1 VKNAILVGTISNAA
15 GSLRSDLSKVIKAL
29 ETFELIQI
37 FLVESDS
44 SDSTLSIL
52 EDLHMELENFNFV
65 SLGDLR
71 SEIPDRIHRIRHCRN
86 VYVKEIRR
94 VLESTDVEYVFVAD
108 LDGMNSRISSKAIL
122 SSFERNDW
130 GAVLAN
136 QRGGYYDVLAL
147 RHPTWC
153 PQDVLVDLRHEQSLI
168 DNTELPWW
176 SFIRRTNRRIEYDR
190 ARKKAIYSRMIRIK
204 PSEDWIEVNSG
215 FGGLGIYKAEL
226 FKKFDYSLRE
236 GDLSFESEHVA
247 LSKKITEDGNKIFIN
262 PRMINN
268 HFNTYNINRFLLVRQ
283 LRYLY
288 WNSGIQVKRF
298 SRLKRSR

>member
-1 VKNAILVGTISNAA
+1 MKKAILVGTISNAA
-15 GSLRSDLSKVIKAL
+15 GSLRSDLYKVIKAL
-29 ETFELIQI
+29 AIFELIQI

-44 SDSTLSIL
+44 SDSTRSIL
-52 EDLHMELENFNFV
+52 EDLHMELENFHFV

-71 SEIPDRIHRIRHCRN
+71 SEIPDRIRRIRHCRN
-86 VYVKEIRR
+86 VYVKEIRHL
-94 VLESTDVEYVFVAD
+94 LESTDVEYVFVAD
-108 LDGMNSRISSKAIL
+108 LDGMNSKISSKAII

-176 SFIRRTNRRIEYDR
+176 SFIRRTNRRFEYDR

-262 PRMINN
+262 PGMINN
-268 HFNTYNINRFLLVRQ
+268 CFNTYNINRFLLVRQ

-288 WNSGIQVKRF
+288 WNSAIKVKRF
-298 SRLKRSR
+298 SRSKKE